1 MNSEY
6 IQVTS
11 NGWGIGEVS
20 SRSFDLWNSM
30 RSRSRWSVE
39 LWRMFKTGAT
49 FILDDLVRCTFF
61 IFLVRQEHWSC
72 CSKQEGNTQLSPN
85 HSLLV
90 VISFVFFCT
99 CIFVRTNGH
108 VNTKRGGS
116 TQLSL
121 DQFFSL
127 VLSFYVSTKSLL
139 QSPKFSLNI
148 SFKIQLQ
155 NLDQP
160 SPGSNNQCHRPSQQW
175 VTTLISQSHISQVL
189 AHSFAIF
196 PCSLVFEIIY

>member
-1 MNSEY
+1 MY
-6 IQVTS
+6 FFHFF
-11 NGWGIGEVS
+11 S
-20 SRSFDLWNSM
+20 SSGTLVMLLQARREHPIEPQSF
-30 RSRSRWSVE
+30 
-39 LWRMFKTGAT
+39 
-49 FILDDLVRCTFF
+49 
-61 IFLVRQEHWSC
+61 
-72 CSKQEGNTQLSPN
+72 
-85 HSLLV
+85 
-90 VISFVFFCT
+90 FVGGHIICIFCT

-121 DQFFSL
+121 NQFFSL